1 MMISLDMTFVDSK
14 SNINHLEINYLV
26 ETIVD

>member
-14 SNINHLEINYLV
+14 VNANHLYINYLIK
-26 ETIVD
+26 TIVD

>member
-1 MMISLDMTFVDSK
+1 MMISLDMTFVDNK

>member
-14 SNINHLEINYLV
+14 TNINHLYINYLR

>member
-14 SNINHLEINYLV
+14 TNINHLYINHLR
-26 ETIVD
+26 ETVVD

>member
-14 SNINHLEINYLV
+14 TNINHLYINYLRK
-26 ETIVD
+26 TIVD

>member
-1 MMISLDMTFVDSK
+1 MMISLNMAFVDSK

>member
-14 SNINHLEINYLV
+14 VNTNHLYINYLI